1 MALSRSSCTY
11 VACAALASLAHLWQ
25 GSCTSCSKSTVTL
38 KNGVESMLMH
48 YVPEVQGV
56 EAIDDPVTAEML
68 RKTEEKSSA
77 Q

>member
-1 MALSRSSCTY
+1 
-11 VACAALASLAHLWQ
+11 
-25 GSCTSCSKSTVTL
+25 
-38 KNGVESMLMH
+38 MLMH